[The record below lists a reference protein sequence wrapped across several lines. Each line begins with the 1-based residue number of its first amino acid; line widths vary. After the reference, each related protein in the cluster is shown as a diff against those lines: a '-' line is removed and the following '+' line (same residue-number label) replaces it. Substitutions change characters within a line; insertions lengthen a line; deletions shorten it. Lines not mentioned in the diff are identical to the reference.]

1 MVQDCVKESRNATR
15 REMYKVKSQL
25 ALAKQDSMVQQA
37 LPPYALS
44 QECHGSG
51 NYETLVK
58 EDGQLCGKPGNVVE
72 IEFV

>member
-1 MVQDCVKESRNATR
+1 M
-15 REMYKVKSQL
+15 KSQL
-25 ALAKQDSMVQQA
+25 ALAKQDSTVQQA

-51 NYETLVK
+51 NYETSVN
-58 EDGQLCGKPGNVVE
+58 EDGQLCGKPGNVLE